1 MRFCPLYSGSSGNAL
16 LVLTEEAAILVDA
29 GLPGRVITQALEAA
43 GVAPEQLSGILV
55 THEHS
60 DHVRGVGILA
70 RRYRLPVYAN
80 ALTWRGM
87 LPLTGEI
94 PPAQARVFETGRD
107 FYLAGVNVLPYA
119 IPHDANDPVGFVLR
133 SGGSQLTILT
143 DAGHVDARMLDVA
156 AGSGLVMIEANHDVE
171 MLKAGRYPFPLKRR
185 ILGERGH
192 LSNDACGA
200 ALSALYLRGVHRAV
214 LGHLSRENNFE
225 SLALETVRGVLRA
238 GDIPDEA
245 FALSVAHR
253 DRIGEMYEVG

>member
-1 MRFCPLYSGSSGNAL
+1 
-16 LVLTEEAAILVDA
+16 
-29 GLPGRVITQALEAA
+29 
-43 GVAPEQLSGILV
+43 
-55 THEHS
+55 
-60 DHVRGVGILA
+60 
-70 RRYRLPVYAN
+70 
-80 ALTWRGM
+80 M

-94 PPAQARVFETGRD
+94 PPAQVRVFETGRD

-192 LSNDACGA
+192 LSNREA
-200 ALSALYLRGVHRAV
+200 ALLCRYAAEHGTREIM
-214 LGHLSRENNFE
+214 LGHLSAENNLPELCFCTCE
-225 SLALETVRGVLRA
+225 AALREA
-238 GDIPDEA
+238 GLDEGRD
-245 FALSVAHR
+245 FTLSVACQ
-253 DRIGEMYEVG
+253 DRAVEMSCLSPAL